1 MLHKLFDA
9 LSRTRSSLAESF
21 QVLVGDG
28 ISDQS
33 LETLEEQLLM
43 ADMGVDMVESTLEV
57 IRKQGSAD
65 FMDAVE
71 EHLIKMLPEKL
82 ETEPLGEPT
91 AVLMVGVNGTGKT
104 TTAAKLASLYQSM
117 GQKVMLVAADTYRA
131 AAAEQLK
138 IWAGRAG
145 CSLVCNEQTREPSAV
160 LFDGLQSAQSQK
172 TDVVIVDT
180 AGRLHTYDNLMAELE
195 KMFRVV
201 EKRFPMFKQNN
212 LITMDASLG
221 QNSLIQAREFGKHLS
236 LSGAILTKLDGT
248 ARGGI
253 VFSLYRQLNIPVQYV
268 GVGENLA
275 DLEPF
280 DPVAYVQGLLGR
292 SVDES

>member
-9 LSRTRSSLAESF
+9 LARTRSSLTEAF

-43 ADMGVDMVESTLEV
+43 ADMGVSMVESTLDV
-57 IRKQGSAD
+57 IRKQGSSD
-65 FMDAVE
+65 FMAAVE
-71 EHLIKMLPEKL
+71 DHLIRMLPEKL

-91 AVLMVGVNGTGKT
+91 AVLIVGVNGTGKT

-131 AAAEQLK
+131 AAVEQLK
-138 IWAGRAG
+138 IWAGRTG

-160 LFDGLQSAQSQK
+160 VFDGLQSAQSQK

-195 KMFRVV
+195 KMFRVI

>member
-9 LSRTRSSLAESF
+9 LARTRSGLAKAF
-21 QVLVGDG
+21 QILAGEG

-57 IRKQGSAD
+57 IRKQGSSD
-65 FMDAVE
+65 FMAAVE
-71 EHLIKMLPEKL
+71 DHLIRMLPVKL
-82 ETEPLGEPT
+82 ESEPIRNPI

-104 TTAAKLASLYQSM
+104 TTAAKLASLYQSK
-117 GQKVMLVAADTYRA
+117 GKKVMLVAADTYRA

-145 CSLVCNEQTREPSAV
+145 CELVCNEQTREPSAV
-160 LFDGLQSAQSQK
+160 LFDGLQSAYAQK

-180 AGRLHTYDNLMAELE
+180 AGRLHTYDNLMSELE

-201 EKRFPMFKQNN
+201 EKRFPMFKQKN

-221 QNSLIQAREFGKHLS
+221 QNSLIQAREFGKHIS

-253 VFSLYRQLNIPVQYV
+253 VFSLYRQLNIPVHYV
-268 GVGENLA
+268 GVGENLM

-280 DPVAYVQGLLGR
+280 DPVVYVQGLLGR
-292 SVDES
+292 PVS

>member
-9 LSRTRSSLAESF
+9 LARTRSSLTEAF
-21 QVLVGDG
+21 QGLLREG
-28 ISDQS
+28 ISDES

-57 IRKQGSAD
+57 IQKQGSAN

-71 EHLIKMLPEKL
+71 KHLIKMLPEKL
-82 ETEPLGEPT
+82 ETGPVLEPT
-91 AVLMVGVNGTGKT
+91 VVLMVGVNGTGKT

-131 AAAEQLK
+131 AAVEQLK

-145 CSLVCNEQTREPSAV
+145 CALVCNEQTREPSAI
-160 LFDGLQSAQSQK
+160 LFDGLQSAQTQK

-201 EKRFPMFKQNN
+201 EKRFPMFEQKN

-253 VFSLYRQLNIPVQYV
+253 VFSLYRQLNIPVHYV
-268 GVGENLA
+268 GVGENLM

-280 DPVAYVQGLLGR
+280 DPVVYVQGLLGR
-292 SVDES
+292 SVDGN